1 MSAQK
6 IWVDPPSGWK
16 YGFPRI
22 YDPKSDGDVMEWIIK
37 CGYPRKEVESYGEHF
52 YTRQWY
58 ADETSVH

>member
-1 MSAQK
+1 MQK

-58 ADETSVH
+58 ADEADVHRA